1 MYLNSINC
9 KTLFKLEIKLLGSHV
24 ELETMSYLGPN
35 YILLS
40 QTFLLSVVQ
49 FCLDPM
55 PVKTRNTGPLYIS
68 LIKRIH

>member
-1 MYLNSINC
+1 
-9 KTLFKLEIKLLGSHV
+9 
-24 ELETMSYLGPN
+24 MSYLGPN

-55 PVKTRNTGPLYIS
+55 PVKTTNKGTLYIS
-68 LIKRIH
+68 LINQKNALKHLKTQNV